1 MTESK
6 NNRPQKE
13 SIAATLRALSGKQ
26 VDVGFAQSN
35 DMQAKIIGSAVSL
48 PENDDLS
55 KNRALADEVASYL
68 KFHDPDLHESLR
80 PGNADKAEVFDA
92 LENLRTQ
99 VLLSKKYEGV
109 KENIA
114 KEKIFGDSTANA
126 VGKIFWERSLDLP
139 YSEKSMLES
148 WIELNAADKFEQ
160 LLNTTTNQRNFAKAA
175 ADFIEMLANKDN
187 PRSVQ
192 KTEAQQK
199 QENKES
205 NTEDQQEDDSDPNVE
220 SREDDRPKLSSEKN
234 AGDSSS
240 MKGKLQEAGSVN
252 GRLPNYQMEEDFKYK
267 VYTRQFDEVVHASAL
282 ATQAELGKLRQQLDQ
297 KVESLKTITNKLA
310 NRLQR
315 LLMAQQ
321 KSWWELD
328 KDEGLIDSKR
338 LSRMVANPDYNN
350 IYKIY
355 KTSDFKDTVVT
366 LLIDNSGS
374 MRGRPIMS
382 AITCADIL
390 AKVLEQCGVKVEI
403 LGFTTVE
410 WKGGRSRQLWQKNGG
425 PKNPGRLNDLR
436 HIIYKPADSP
446 WRRARKNLA
455 LALKDGLLKEN
466 IDGEAIHWA
475 SMRLMRRP
483 EARKILMVISDGAP
497 VDDSTISANPSNYLD
512 NHLRKVISDI
522 ESSHNLEMLAIGIGH
537 DVGRYYRNAI
547 TIMDINDL
555 GETIV
560 GKLEELFGKAS

>member
-1 MTESK
+1 M
-6 NNRPQKE
+6 KE
-13 SIAATLRALSGKQ
+13 KDQIAAALRALSGKQ
-26 VDVGFAQSN
+26 VEVGFAQSN
-35 DMQAKIIGSAVSL
+35 DMQPKIIGSAVSL
-48 PENDDLS
+48 PENDDTA
-55 KNRALADEVASYL
+55 KVRAQADEVAAYL
-68 KFHDPDLHESLR
+68 KFHNPELHEKNR
-80 PGNADKAEVFDA
+80 PSNSDKAEIFDA

-99 VLLSKKYEGV
+99 VMLAKKYEGV
-109 KENIA
+109 KQNIQA
-114 KEKIFGDSTANA
+114 GKSFGDGTADA
-126 VGKIFWERSLDLP
+126 VGKIFWERALDLP

-148 WIELNAADKFEQ
+148 WIELHAADKFEQ
-160 LLNTTTNQRNFAKAA
+160 LFNTTTSQKKFARAA
-175 ADFIEMLANKDN
+175 ADFIEMLANKDT
-187 PRSVQ
+187 PRSMQ
-192 KTEAQQK
+192 KAEAEQQK
-199 QENKES
+199 DNKNSSAEQ
-205 NTEDQQEDDSDPNVE
+205 QQEDDEQDPDVE
-220 SREDDRPKLSSEKN
+220 NREDDRPKMSSEKD
-234 AGDSSS
+234 AGDSST
-240 MKGKLQEAGSVN
+240 MKGKLQEAGGVN
-252 GRLPNYQMEEDFKYK
+252 GRFPNYQMEEDFKYK

-282 ATQAELGKLRQQLDQ
+282 ASQTELGKLRQQLDQ

-315 LLMAQQ
+315 LLLAQQ

-328 KDEGLIDSKR
+328 KDEGLLDSKR
-338 LSRMVANPDYNN
+338 LSRLVANSDYQN
-350 IYKIY
+350 IYKVY

-466 IDGEAIHWA
+466 IDGESIHWA

-483 EARKILMVISDGAP
+483 ETRKILMVISDGAP

-512 NHLRKVISDI
+512 NHLRKVIGDI
-522 ESSHNLEMLAIGIGH
+522 EGSQNLEMLAIGIGH
-537 DVGRYYRNAI
+537 DVGRYYKNAI

-560 GKLEELFGKAS
+560 GKMEELFGKAS